1 MKSIFLLLLTLFFGT
16 SYTNAQQIEPR
27 EAVIDVIKQ
36 LFDGMSDGDTVK
48 VRNSFTRDAR
58 LTTITTDKE
67 GKSTM
72 LSAANIH
79 DFVKAVIQKQ
89 PERVKEQLWNYEVQ
103 IDGSLATVWSDYTFY
118 VGTRVSHCGVDAFQL
133 FKADKTW
140 KIFHI
145 TDTRRKD
152 DCRANEIGE
161 VNIAMDKWHDAAAHG
176 DEEVFFKW
184 MDTDAIYL
192 GTDSAERWSKEEFRK
207 WSKPHFDKEV
217 AWAFKPK
224 KRNIYFSD
232 KGQYA
237 WFEETLDTWMGE
249 CRGTGV
255 MRRLPE
261 GWRIKHYNLAILV
274 PNDVVKDFISLV
286 QKQKK

>member
-1 MKSIFLLLLTLFFGT
+1 MRGISLLFLTLFLGT
-16 SYTNAQQIEPR
+16 HANAQQAEAREGVIHTIE
-27 EAVIDVIKQ
+27 Q
-36 LFDGMSDGDTVK
+36 LFEGMSAGDTVK
-48 VRNSFTRDAR
+48 VRNAFTKDAR
-58 LTTITTDKE
+58 MMTITTEKD
-67 GKSTM
+67 GKGNM
-72 LSAANIH
+72 LRSDNINE
-79 DFVKAVIQKQ
+79 FVKSIGKKQ
-89 PERVKEQLWNYEVQ
+89 PERIDEHIWNYEVQ
-103 IDGSLATVWSDYTFY
+103 IDGSLATVWSEYTFY
-118 VGTRVSHCGVDAFQL
+118 IGNRVSHCGVDAFQL

-140 KIFHI
+140 KIFQI
-145 TDTRRKD
+145 ADTRRKE

-161 VNIAMDKWHDAAAHG
+161 VNIAMDKWHEAAAHG

>member
-1 MKSIFLLLLTLFFGT
+1 VKSI
-16 SYTNAQQIEPR
+16 
-27 EAVIDVIKQ
+27 
-36 LFDGMSDGDTVK
+36 
-48 VRNSFTRDAR
+48 
-58 LTTITTDKE
+58 
-67 GKSTM
+67 GK
-72 LSAANIH
+72 
-79 DFVKAVIQKQ
+79 KQ
-89 PERVKEQLWNYEVQ
+89 PERIDEHIWNYEVQ
-103 IDGSLATVWSDYTFY
+103 IDGSLATVWSEYTFY
-118 VGTRVSHCGVDAFQL
+118 IGNRVSHCGVDAFQL

-140 KIFHI
+140 KIFQI
-145 TDTRRKD
+145 ADTRRKE

-161 VNIAMDKWHDAAAHG
+161 VNIAMDKWHEAAAHG